1 MAEILNH
8 YQGEAT
14 PETIEFS
21 DGTIILPYLPDP
33 GLIEA
38 VNLAIELRR
47 PLLIMGEPG
56 CGKTKLAQAVAYELN
71 KDGLEAKEVKWKDI
85 YFEWHV
91 KSLSKAREGLYRFD
105 YIERLQDAQL
115 DKASSGETSK
125 LRSEPEYIKRGPLGL
140 AFEATNK
147 TGGKVVV
154 LIDEIDKAD
163 PDFPNDLLRELDE
176 MKYTVEELDGEK
188 YPDEK
193 EKAANPKNKPIV
205 IITSND
211 EKELPVAFLRRC
223 LFYHIDFPEED
234 QLRRIVAAHFTKP
247 EEDPSVLK
255 AVETFMKTRKR
266 MEAEKEERAKKPST
280 SELIDWCRILLFK
293 TPKEIE
299 KLLEGELPYRSILF
313 KEQGDILRFSKAHL
327 EE

>member
-8 YQGEAT
+8 YRGKAT
-14 PETIEFS
+14 PETIELP
-21 DGTIILPYLPDP
+21 DGTAIPPYLPDP
-33 GLIEA
+33 GLVEA
-38 VNLAIELRR
+38 VNLSVELRR

-71 KDGLEAKEVKWKDI
+71 KANLHKEKIKWKDV

-115 DKASSGETSK
+115 DKTGGGEMAR
-125 LRSEPEYIKRGPLGL
+125 LRPEPAYVKRGPLGL
-140 AFEATNK
+140 AFEATHK
-147 TGGKVVV
+147 SDGKVVV

-188 YPDEK
+188 YAEEK

-223 LFYHIDFPEED
+223 LFYHIDFPGEG
-234 QLRRIVAAHFTKP
+234 QLRRIVAAHFAKAEGDT
-247 EEDPSVLK
+247 SVKK
-255 AVETFMKTRKR
+255 AVEAFMKTRKK
-266 MEAEKEERAKKPST
+266 MEAEKEERAKKIST
-280 SELIDWCRILLFK
+280 SELIDWCRILLYRK
-293 TPKEIE
+293 PEEIE
-299 KLLEGELPYRSILF
+299 NLLTGELPYRSILF
-313 KEQGDILRFSKAHL
+313 KEQGDILRFGKAHL

>member
-1 MAEILNH
+1 MAAILNH
-8 YQGEAT
+8 YRGIVTQEKQKL
-14 PETIEFS
+14 S
-21 DGTIILPYLPDP
+21 DGTEILPYLPDP

-38 VNLAIELRR
+38 VNLAIELGR

-71 KDGLEAKEVKWKDI
+71 KLDLDKEQVQWKEV

-115 DKASSGETSK
+115 DKVRDQPSK
-125 LRSEPEYIKRGPLGL
+125 LKPEPAYVKKGPLGL
-140 AFEATNK
+140 AFEATNL
-147 TGGKVVV
+147 TDGKVVV

-176 MKYTVEELDGEK
+176 MRYTVEELDGVK
-188 YPDEK
+188 YAGEK
-193 EKAANPKNKPIV
+193 EKAANPKNKPVV

-223 LFYHIDFPEED
+223 LFYHIDFPGED
-234 QLRRIVAAHFTKP
+234 QLRRIVAAHFKP
-247 EEDPSVLK
+247 EEDGAVKK
-255 AVETFMKTRKR
+255 AVETFIKTRKK

-280 SELIDWCRILLFK
+280 SELIDWCRILLLQK
-293 TPKEIE
+293 PEEIE
-299 KLLEGELPYRSILF
+299 QLLAGELPFRSILF
-313 KEQGDILRFSKAHL
+313 KEQGDIIRFAKAHL
-327 EE
+327 EDS